1 MRGSL
6 YGTFC
11 GPILC
16 GRGLSF
22 GKEVAAST
30 WSSAMHLSA
39 QGGGLRKNNP
49 WRSGRQMET
58 EVMDRAVLLIRL
70 AQIKRHIDKS
80 QQQIRQQSVIVAGLD
95 EYGRDSTKA
104 RQLLTQF
111 DEMLAFYIT
120 DRDQLLR
127 ELRGNE

>member
-1 MRGSL
+1 
-6 YGTFC
+6 
-11 GPILC
+11 
-16 GRGLSF
+16 
-22 GKEVAAST
+22 
-30 WSSAMHLSA
+30 
-39 QGGGLRKNNP
+39 
-49 WRSGRQMET
+49 MET

-127 ELRGNE
+127 ELRGNECPRIGRSMHA